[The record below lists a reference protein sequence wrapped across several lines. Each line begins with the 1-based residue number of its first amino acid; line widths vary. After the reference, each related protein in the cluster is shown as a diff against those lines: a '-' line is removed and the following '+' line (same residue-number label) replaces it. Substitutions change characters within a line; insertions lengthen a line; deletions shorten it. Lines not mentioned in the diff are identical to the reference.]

1 MENTSIL
8 LIGCCFILVGI
19 AFSTFLVLK
28 ISKAL
33 TSTKWPYVFGEL
45 DSADLRQV
53 VYRSRDSDGADE
65 ASALVVNFKYRYSVE
80 GVDYN
85 RYRVTYSDGINKTV
99 GSLKRLQ
106 ERYRGKNQIQV
117 YYDPNRPGES
127 VLIPG
132 LNIFNFTP
140 LITSCLF
147 ILVGIFVIFYDF

>member
-19 AFSTFLVLK
+19 AISAFLVLK

-33 TSTKWPYVFGEL
+33 TST
-45 DSADLRQV
+45 
-53 VYRSRDSDGADE
+53 
-65 ASALVVNFKYRYSVE
+65 N
-80 GVDYN
+80 
-85 RYRVTYSDGINKTV
+85 
-99 GSLKRLQ
+99 
-106 ERYRGKNQIQV
+106 
-117 YYDPNRPGES
+117 DPNRPSES

-140 LITSCLF
+140 LITSSLF